1 MQYPLAEK
9 IGVPE
14 LLVGRAREFDV
25 FGKWLDNIPRRLS
38 KSRVILARRKSGKTV
53 FVQRLFNQVW
63 NANGSVI
70 PFYFDFA
77 EKPIWYPDLAVKY
90 YQTFASQYISFLER
104 DTTLVQTPLSLEE
117 IRAYGQSKG
126 MKPIVRDVDLL
137 VEGRADGKGYDLMWD
152 AAYSAP
158 HRYADVYDRRAVVI
172 LDEFQNISLT
182 VYMDRDLATKPLEAM
197 AGSYHYYSESKLAP
211 MLVTGSYVGWLMRI
225 INKYLEAGRLKPWH
239 FTPYLTPEAG
249 LEAVYKYAEVYQVP
263 ITNATALLI
272 NELCMADPFFIS
284 CVIQSDYPERDLTT
298 RDGVVNT
305 VNHEITDRTSEMSG
319 TWNEYIQLALLR
331 INHYHTK
338 QMLLHLSKH
347 ADRYWTPREL
357 KAELQIELTEYEIQ
371 DQLVTL
377 AESDLI
383 ERGTSDI
390 QFRGLQDGTV
400 NLILRNRFEEEINNF
415 VPNLKDEFQAKVA
428 ELQQANRRL
437 QGMLNHLS
445 GKLAEQQ
452 LATELR
458 TRKRFPLSDYFT
470 GINDDAPVNLVDVR
484 ERVTSQRADGKGQEF
499 DVVAQSSDGRVLLV
513 EVRKRQ
519 SKTTLTDVVDFWDK
533 VTAYATTFPQA
544 TVRPAFLALGG
555 FTEEAAKFCNAH
567 NIGMAEQITYFW
579 SNL

>member
-63 NANGSVI
+63 NANGQVI

-77 EKPIWYPDLAVKY
+77 EKSIWYPNLAIEY
-90 YQTFASQYISFLER
+90 YRTFASQYISFLER
-104 DTTLVQTPLSLEE
+104 DPLLVQTPLTLAE
-117 IRAYGQSKG
+117 IREYGQSKE
-126 MKPIVRDVDLL
+126 MQPIVRDVDLL
-137 VEGRADGKGYDLMWD
+137 LEGMASGNTYDIMWN

-182 VYMDRDLATKPLEAM
+182 VYMDRDLATKPLEDM

-211 MLVTGSYVGWLMRI
+211 MLVTGSYVGWLLRI
-225 INKYLEAGRLKPWH
+225 IGKYLEAGRLKPWH

-284 CVIQSDYPERDLTT
+284 CVIQSDYPDRDLTT
-298 RDGVVNT
+298 RDGVVNA
-305 VNHEITDRTSEMSG
+305 VNYEITDRTSEMSG

-331 INHYHTK
+331 INHHHTK
-338 QMLLHLSKH
+338 QMLLHLSKY

-357 KAELQIELTEYEIQ
+357 KAELQLDLTEYEIQ
-371 DQLVTL
+371 EQLVTL

-415 VPNLKDEFQAKVA
+415 VPNLKDEFQAKVT

-470 GINDDAPVNLVDVR
+470 GMDDDAPVNLVDVR

-519 SKTTLTDVVDFWDK
+519 SKTTLTEVADFWDK
-533 VTAYATTFPQA
+533 VRAYATTFPQA

-555 FTEEAAKFCNAH
+555 FTEEAVNFCNAH
-567 NIGMAEQITYFW
+567 KIGMAEQITYFW
-579 SNL
+579 SDM